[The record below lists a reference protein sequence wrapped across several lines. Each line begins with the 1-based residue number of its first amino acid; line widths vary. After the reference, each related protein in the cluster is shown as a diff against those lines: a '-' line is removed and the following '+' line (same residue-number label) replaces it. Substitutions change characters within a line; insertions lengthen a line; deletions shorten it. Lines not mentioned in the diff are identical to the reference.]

1 MTGMTRMMGMILL
14 LSVGRGCMRQSR
26 HVFNRICPALAGDQ
40 GTIFFIKF
48 MFINWFKLKSTPGA
62 WMHGHLGHSLS
73 EESSSNAWRICHRS
87 SWSMSRQL
95 WHHWQQRVCHR
106 GAWYKIRW
114 IFERL
119 EATVIVRIFTIGA
132 VNVTLSCCVYN
143 DKLFQKDT
151 MIKADAYRCE
161 ILVCEEKVGGTK
173 WLKHH
178 FSSQTVVLFQRNGVG
193 VEIVSKH
200 PVFTEG
206 KQMSGCCLRNKVTTD
221 IFIINCISILIWELT
236 RIIISHWN
244 YICVDIIIP

>member
-1 MTGMTRMMGMILL
+1 MSDLDSQQAPVYHVPREATVYKTTTGQDDWNDENDGDDTTAVSGPGVHEAVKTCFQQD
-14 LSVGRGCMRQSR
+14 LSCSCWWSR
-26 HVFNRICPALAGDQ
+26 YNN
-40 GTIFFIKF
+40 FIKF
-48 MFINWFKLKSTPGA
+48 MLINWFKPKSTPGA
-62 WMHGHLGHSLS
+62 WMHGHLGYSLS

-119 EATVIVRIFTIGA
+119 ELFFTTVIVRIFIIGA

-161 ILVCEEKVGGTK
+161 ILVCEEKVGVTK
-173 WLKHH
+173 CLQDH
-178 FSSQTVVLFQRNGVG
+178 FSL
-193 VEIVSKH
+193 
-200 PVFTEG
+200 
-206 KQMSGCCLRNKVTTD
+206 
-221 IFIINCISILIWELT
+221 
-236 RIIISHWN
+236 
-244 YICVDIIIP
+244 